1 MKIVIVTGITGI
13 DKSAFIKK
21 FIKRARISKRSK
33 VIKFEA
39 ELVNQKRM
47 HGSVRPPGGMTAFL
61 NGKSL
66 TQKTRYV
73 EETFGWIAKHCMLG
87 PDIDYV
93 FLDVHLSYYKNSEYF
108 PPLNPSNFA
117 NLISSISP
125 DAEVLI
131 INLIDDV
138 FNTWH
143 AIASREKEYPKTR
156 LTLREILGWRSLES
170 LMSDLLSQ
178 ALPPLLPHE
187 KPIRSYVIS
196 IRHPYTTFKNL
207 ILCDTPTCVY
217 LSYPISNTRECPNR
231 VAAINEFRA
240 KMHKLGDQFNIS
252 VFDPVAID
260 ELRGDVKRALKNHGD
275 LTLHSSRRWPLDH
288 QSNLVPSPPDQ
299 IRIPA
304 SEIAESIQQ
313 INHQIESRDLR
324 LVEYARIL
332 FVFKRTFGK
341 RSSGV
346 EAEIDH
352 AKLMRNNVLVYLPA
366 KKNKVSDTPFTS
378 DANITVVDNLD
389 DFYTKAD
396 EFMRRQVGGHM

>member
-1 MKIVIVTGITGI
+1 MKVIIVSGITGI
-13 DKSAFIKK
+13 DKSAFIKE
-21 FIKRARISKRSK
+21 FIKRAGISKRSK

-47 HGSVRPPGGMTAFL
+47 HGSVRPPGGIGAFL
-61 NGKSL
+61 NGKSP
-66 TQKTRYV
+66 TQKVRYV
-73 EETFGWIAKHCMLG
+73 EETFGWIATHCV
-87 PDIDYV
+87 PDPNIGYL

-108 PPLNPSNFA
+108 PPLDPSNFA
-117 NLISSISP
+117 SLVSSISS
-125 DAEVLI
+125 DAEVVI

-143 AIASREKEYPKTR
+143 TIAGRETKYPKTR
-156 LTLREILGWRSLES
+156 LTLREILGWRSFES
-170 LMSDLLSQ
+170 FLSDLLSH
-178 ALPPLLPHE
+178 ALPPLLPND

-217 LSYPISNTRECPNR
+217 LSYPISNTREWPSR
-231 VAAINEFRA
+231 VTKINDFRA
-240 KMHKLGDQFNIS
+240 KMHKLGDQLNIS

-260 ELRGDVKRALKNHGD
+260 ELRGDVKEALKKHGNVI
-275 LTLHSSRRWPLDH
+275 LHSNRRWPLDH
-288 QSNLVPSPPDQ
+288 QSNLVPPPPDH

-324 LVEYARIL
+324 LVEYASIL
-332 FVFKRTFGK
+332 FVFNRTFGK

-346 EAEIDH
+346 EAEINH
-352 AKLMRNNVLVYLPA
+352 AKLMRNNVLVYLPVK
-366 KKNKVSDTPFTS
+366 KKNVSDSPFTN
-378 DANITVVDNLD
+378 DANITVVDDLG
-389 DFYTKAD
+389 DFFTKAG
-396 EFMRRQVGGHM
+396 EFMKRQVGGNM